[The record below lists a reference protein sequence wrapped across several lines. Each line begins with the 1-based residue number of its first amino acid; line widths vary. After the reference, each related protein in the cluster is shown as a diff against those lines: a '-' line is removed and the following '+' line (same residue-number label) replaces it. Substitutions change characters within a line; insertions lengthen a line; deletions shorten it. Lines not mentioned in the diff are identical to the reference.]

1 MTEQQE
7 KQQEQQRVNFVSG
20 QIREQ
25 IETNRQL
32 LEAAHR
38 ETRAVEQNYS
48 DNASVNNY
56 EADDTTDTIANI
68 EEQRQLVA
76 RANESEMILKRQL
89 DTMTNLAG

>member
-1 MTEQQE
+1 MDRHFLNGLGNGGPVVTEQQE

-38 ETRAVEQNYS
+38 ETRAV
-48 DNASVNNY
+48 
-56 EADDTTDTIANI
+56 
-68 EEQRQLVA
+68 
-76 RANESEMILKRQL
+76 
-89 DTMTNLAG
+89 